1 MQEPIDSGE
10 ETSVSCAPKVAPIRR
25 AADQGVQH
33 IGPAK
38 SRDVRTKGEVM
49 ATFFIALLIIDT
61 VVLGTVVLLQ
71 SGKGGG
77 LAALGGGSS
86 TDSFFGGRQATTILT
101 KMSWWCGGIF
111 FALSLVLA
119 GMSTGAGVP
128 SSILEQDVGAPTPI
142 TLPAPTLPLEAPT
155 GEGESRDEGGQN

>member
-10 ETSVSCAPKVAPIRR
+10 ETSVSCAPKVARIRR
-25 AADQGVQH
+25 AADQGAS
-33 IGPAK
+33 ILRPAK

-49 ATFFIALLIIDT
+49 TTFFIALLIIDV
-61 VVLGTVVLLQ
+61 VVLVTVVLLQ

-111 FALSLVLA
+111 LGLSLILA